1 MFDWNFDFLCRPKR
15 HGTLAFTALMA
26 TLKAKAISTKA
37 FHRIATVPLF
47 NVVAAIAALFGVRK

>member
-1 MFDWNFDFLCRPKR
+1 MLSQKTWYTGIYRLDGHTESKSDI
-15 HGTLAFTALMA
+15 H
-26 TLKAKAISTKA
+26 KA